1 MLYFTTLISQ
11 PVYSFSHK
19 HQNQSFLQLTAVEV
33 VALATISNSIIL
45 LTVQG
50 LPESESQA
58 SAHLLVS
65 AAYAWS
71 CRAAAAA
78 DGAWTSLGGP
88 SHQAEGDQSPAKGMD
103 DSKHRTFKIMFVLW
117 TESSRSV
124 DLRWER
130 WRVER
135 CVSLCWISPETA
147 ETLSLQHLSCCLR
160 AWWRALC

>member
-65 AAYAWS
+65 LQRTHEAVELQQLQ
-71 CRAAAAA
+71 
-78 DGAWTSLGGP
+78 TE
-88 SHQAEGDQSPAKGMD
+88 HEPALVALHTKQREINHLQKVWMTANTEH
-103 DSKHRTFKIMFVLW
+103 SK
-117 TESSRSV
+117 
-124 DLRWER
+124 
-130 WRVER
+130 
-135 CVSLCWISPETA
+135 
-147 ETLSLQHLSCCLR
+147 
-160 AWWRALC
+160 